1 MTVLVDLTGTAPFFS
16 LFRCYYNVLRQFHT
30 INLDHNM
37 KIIFQ
42 ISILILF
49 LATRTVHGQAE
60 GSLFIFTA
68 NVSDESTIQLNW
80 ETKNEY
86 NSYKFNVERKSIT
99 ADWKT
104 ISSVKASYL
113 SNSPK
118 EYSFNDQ
125 KLPSAIYQYRIR
137 IINNDSSFEYSKTVE
152 IAVIPPG
159 DFELSQ
165 NYPNPFN
172 PSTTI
177 SFKLPAASNTTL
189 KIYDIA
195 GNELATIIN
204 EYMSAG
210 NFLINFNAK
219 ALPSGVYLY
228 VLRSGAYLQVKKMQL
243 LK

>member
-1 MTVLVDLTGTAPFFS
+1 MTALEYVAGTAPF
-16 LFRCYYNVLRQFHT
+16 LLLINCYNTVLRQFHT
-30 INLDHNM
+30 TSLDHIM

-42 ISILILF
+42 ILVLILF
-49 LATRTVHGQAE
+49 LITRTIHGQAE

-86 NSYKFNVERKSIT
+86 NSYKFNIERKTIT

-125 KLPSAIYQYRIR
+125 KLPSDIYQYRIR

-228 VLRSGAYLQVKKMQL
+228 VLRSGAYLQTKKMML